1 MGTVD
6 ISTRHGDSAAM
17 WWSRHLVILSTV
29 TCLTGRRVGIRRTG
43 SRGADEA
50 GDNGNPCHQMA
61 SCSECIRVPECAWC
75 ADPDWDPV
83 IHSDLKFSDLTFE
96 RDATNSTIQA
106 KEIKARCDR
115 IVKFEQNP
123 SLCTSVE
130 NPQNTMTVEQ
140 NSPLTLDDNLAG
152 KFVQISP

>member
-61 SCSECIRVPECAWC
+61 SCSECIRYEI
-75 ADPDWDPV
+75 D
-83 IHSDLKFSDLTFE
+83 
-96 RDATNSTIQA
+96 TNDRKRA
-106 KEIKARCDR
+106 DR
-115 IVKFEQNP
+115 INISVTQDCFARTTTLFYCIDCLKQKYAPYADTPYAWGGQEEKLCKRAGYSERP
-123 SLCTSVE
+123 S
-130 NPQNTMTVEQ
+130 
-140 NSPLTLDDNLAG
+140 
-152 KFVQISP
+152 